1 MVSIDD
7 VELEDLIDSSDKETG
22 LEGFDLKDVFKKVYT
37 EGVVYL
43 DDQGRCL
50 VKCPADDGYSSVC
63 AVYPMPDPSGGG
75 QEMKCSGPLIRE
87 YTSARS
93 PDVGV
98 KRSDLAPHESCRY
111 CKKGEGRTDDDG
123 SDDGLFSGIL

>member
-1 MVSIDD
+1 MVGPDD
-7 VELEDLIDSSDKETG
+7 VNLEDLISGSDKSTG
-22 LEGFDLKDVFKKVYT
+22 MEGYGLKEVFKKVYA

-50 VKCPADDGYSSVC
+50 VKCPASDGNRSIC
-63 AVYPMPDPSGGG
+63 AVYPMPSKKGGS
-75 QEMKCSGPLIRE
+75 EMVCSGPLVRE
-87 YTSARS
+87 YTSSSS

-111 CKKGEGRTDDDG
+111 CPSGEGRSGDDEDG
-123 SDDGLFSGIL
+123 GLLGGVL

>member
-1 MVSIDD
+1 MVDPED
-7 VELEDLIDSSDKETG
+7 VDLEDLISNSSSDSGMEDY
-22 LEGFDLKDVFKKVYT
+22 DLKDVFKKVYA

-50 VKCPADDGYSSVC
+50 VKCPANDGNNSVC
-63 AVYPMPDPSGGG
+63 AVYPMPDPSGG

-87 YTSARS
+87 YTSASS

-98 KRSDLAPHESCRY
+98 KRSDLGPHESCRY
-111 CKKGEGRTDDDG
+111 CAHGEGRSDEDNSDG
-123 SDDGLFSGIL
+123 GLLGGVL